1 MCQTLFQTPCTKQ
14 NFCPQDTFK
23 LGVKGENDKK
33 KSSGVAKGKKEDVR
47 KLVRDFEIGQER

>member
-1 MCQTLFQTPCTKQ
+1 MT
-14 NFCPQDTFK
+14 
-23 LGVKGENDKK
+23 KK